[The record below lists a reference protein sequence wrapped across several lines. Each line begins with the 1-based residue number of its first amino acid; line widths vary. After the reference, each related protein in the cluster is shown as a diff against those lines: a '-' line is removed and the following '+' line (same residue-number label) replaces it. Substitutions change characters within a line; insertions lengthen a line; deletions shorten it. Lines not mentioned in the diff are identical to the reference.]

1 MVALCD
7 VYVHD
12 GAASSS
18 SSRTQSCESEYLSA
32 GSRLLSAACIPQPK
46 LIVHYKAV
54 NSSREQVFTLDISSA
69 RCWLRHNHLWAN
81 EMWMHWSE
89 LQSLMYL
96 TFLSHETTS
105 FFTRDV
111 SGWKNNQWNQEKLNS
126 LISVGSTF
134 VTLMVIFR
142 LTPELFKKAN
152 ILFLFICFKMLR
164 DFFPCCFLRSSF
176 SCFVFHYC
184 HSVFVWFG
192 LLGNKVQHNF
202 VELFDLVSK
211 CK

>member
-12 GAASSS
+12 GPASSF

-32 GSRLLSAACIPQPK
+32 GNRLLSAACIPQPK

-152 ILFLFICFKMLR
+152 ILFLFTFVLKCYVI
-164 DFFPCCFLRSSF
+164 FFLVVSWGVLLAVLSFIIVTQCLCGLVCWGTKSSIILW
-176 SCFVFHYC
+176 SY
-184 HSVFVWFG
+184 SI
-192 LLGNKVQHNF
+192 
-202 VELFDLVSK
+202 
-211 CK
+211 